1 MVDEGE
7 LEFWVGRAT
16 PEVARAVE
24 RIYEAGG
31 DPRSRETVEWQY
43 LQVPGGAYVAIAY
56 DRRGLVAGASAMCAA
71 LPVTFQ
77 VGGRSEPWVQLID
90 LLTLPAWRGHG
101 LAVRLQKKLYDM
113 IVADGAR
120 AAYGFPHDGVLPMYE
135 RKLDYYGLGPVP
147 MFVRPVGLRYLRVR
161 TGLREP
167 AVADRTRVATGV
179 VRAVERC
186 PKDVDQLLQGSADGS
201 DVGVQR
207 DHEYLA
213 WRLRR
218 PDGNYALFESRR
230 ADGTLEA
237 FGASA
242 LKLKHGCALGYIM
255 ELMSMPDSR
264 TAATR
269 LARAMVKD
277 LRYRQADLILS
288 WNTPGSS
295 SRRALARAGFVSFP
309 TALRP
314 ISLYAICKPADPA
327 IKEVVRDRRNWRIS
341 YFDSDTV

>member
-7 LEFWVGRAT
+7 LSFWAGRAT

-24 RIYEAGG
+24 QIFQAGG

-56 DRRGLVAGASAMCAA
+56 DGRGLVAGASAMCAA
-71 LPVTFQ
+71 LPMTFQ
-77 VGGRSEPWVQLID
+77 VRGRSQPWVQLID
-90 LLTLPAWRGHG
+90 LLALPAWRGHG
-101 LAVRLQKKLYDM
+101 LAVRLQKTMYDM
-113 IVADGAR
+113 VVADGVR

-135 RKLDYYGLGPVP
+135 RKLDYYGLGSVP
-147 MFVRPVGLRYLRVR
+147 MLVRPVGLRYLRVR

-167 AVADRTRVATGV
+167 AVADRTAVATGV
-179 VRAVERC
+179 VRAIERC
-186 PKDVDQLLQGSADGS
+186 PKDVDQLLQGCADGS

-218 PDGNYALFESRR
+218 PDGNYSLFESRCE
-230 ADGTLEA
+230 DGTLES
-237 FGASA
+237 FGAST

-255 ELMSMPDSR
+255 ELMSMPGSR
-264 TAATR
+264 VAATR
-269 LARAMVKD
+269 LARTMVKD
-277 LRYRQADLILS
+277 LRYRKADLILS
-288 WNTPGSS
+288 WSPPGSTP
-295 SRRALARAGFVSFP
+295 RQALVRTGFLPFP
-309 TALRP
+309 TTLRP
-314 ISLYAICKPADPA
+314 ISLYGVCKPVDPA
-327 IKEVVRDRRNWRIS
+327 MVETVRDWRNWQIS